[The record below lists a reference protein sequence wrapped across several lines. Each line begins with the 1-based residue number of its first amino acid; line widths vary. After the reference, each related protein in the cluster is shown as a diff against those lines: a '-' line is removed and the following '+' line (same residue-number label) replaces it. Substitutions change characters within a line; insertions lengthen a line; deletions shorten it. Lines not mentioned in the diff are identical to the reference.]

1 MRPRCCFWRIYSVF
15 VSIHASVKDATNTA
29 FDYCCRIGFN
39 PRICKRCDS
48 YCGFD
53 LSSKVSFNP
62 RICKRCDGNP
72 NTPVEMLTVS
82 IHASVKDATM
92 MAVVPDD
99 LLCVSIHASVKDA
112 TAGSF
117 QSSSLSSVSIHAS
130 VKDATDSQRP
140 NISMTCFNP
149 RICKRCDFMKVLSRI
164 NPNVSIHA
172 SVKDATL
179 PWLRAG
185 QLQRVSIHASVKDAT
200 KPMLWL
206 LVLSWFQSTHL

>member
-1 MRPRCCFWRIYSVF
+1 MRLCPKSAISLPE
-15 VSIHASVKDATNTA
+15 
-29 FDYCCRIGFN
+29 GFN
-39 PRICKRCDS
+39 PRICKRCDVS
-48 YCGFD
+48 NCFSSLF
-53 LSSKVSFNP
+53 LSCFNP
-62 RICKRCDGNP
+62 RICKRCDKDK
-72 NTPVEMLTVS
+72 ESLIKYLSVS

-172 SVKDATL
+172 SVKDAT
-179 PWLRAG
+179 
-185 QLQRVSIHASVKDAT
+185 
-200 KPMLWL
+200 
-206 LVLSWFQSTHL
+206 

>member
-1 MRPRCCFWRIYSVF
+1 MSFNPRICKRCDFAQSRLYHYRR
-15 VSIHASVKDATNTA
+15 VSIHASVKDATIKISAYPFRAYVSIHASVKDATCKGVNFFTSP
-29 FDYCCRIGFN
+29 YCFN
-39 PRICKRCDS
+39 PRICKRCDKDKES
-48 YCGFD
+48 LIKY
-53 LSSKVSFNP
+53 LS
-62 RICKRCDGNP
+62 
-72 NTPVEMLTVS
+72 VS

-149 RICKRCDFMKVLSRI
+149 RICKRCDASKLAVRDHVS
-164 NPNVSIHA
+164 VSIHA
-172 SVKDATL
+172 SVKDATTDK
-179 PWLRAG
+179 PEITG
-185 QLQRVSIHASVKDAT
+185 SSEVSIHASVKDAT
-200 KPMLWL
+200 HPN
-206 LVLSWFQSTHL
+206 